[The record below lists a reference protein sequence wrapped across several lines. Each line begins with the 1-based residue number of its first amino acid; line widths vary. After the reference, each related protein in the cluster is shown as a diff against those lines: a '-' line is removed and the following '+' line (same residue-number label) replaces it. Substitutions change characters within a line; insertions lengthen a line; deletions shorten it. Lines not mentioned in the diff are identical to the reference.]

1 MVPEDLGAQG
11 LEVLKVVLKVAKED
25 LEDPKEVPVAL
36 MAVPTAALVVLEGLE
51 VLKEAPAV
59 PVALVAMEVLEVLK
73 EAPAV
78 PVALVAMEVL
88 EAPKE
93 VTAVLTAVLKAV
105 LVAPVV
111 VGKGTQLERLGT
123 NADMRL
129 GIGMG

>member
-59 PVALVAMEVLEVLK
+59 PVALVAMEVLE
-73 EAPAV
+73 
-78 PVALVAMEVL
+78 
-88 EAPKE
+88 APKE

-111 VGKGTQLERLGT
+111 YVQTSSSFIKT
-123 NADMRL
+123 
-129 GIGMG
+129 